1 MTSKK
6 RKTSTLMLV
15 LIASV
20 SLSACQSSL
29 KRSREVYRNLS
40 DCSLEWGGAD
50 KCKQVQDGLY
60 PVRYYYGPY
69 YRNIN
74 GKVYYSDKLN
84 RSLPVPAHAGILK
97 NPQAQTTLSVRE
109 DICAQKR
116 IIPETGE
123 IICDHENTSGGSQ
136 SHTNRNR
143 RFTDGNDYATT
154 NSGGVT
160 PSSGKASRGGFGS
173 TARGGSKGG

>member
-1 MTSKK
+1 MTSKRK
-6 RKTSTLMLV
+6 KTSTLMLV

-20 SLSACQSSL
+20 SLSACQSSP

-40 DCSLEWGGAD
+40 DCSLEWGGAE
-50 KCKQVQDGLY
+50 KCEQVQDGLY

-74 GKVYYSDKLN
+74 GKVYYSDKRN
-84 RSLPVPAHAGILK
+84 RSLPVPANAGILK
-97 NPQAQTTLSVRE
+97 NPQAQPILSVRE

-123 IICDHENTSGGSQ
+123 IICDDENTSGGSR
-136 SHTNRNR
+136 SYTNRNR
-143 RFTDGNDYATT
+143 QFNNVNDYAVPG
-154 NSGGVT
+154 SGT
-160 PSSGKASRGGFGS
+160 ARSSGKASRGGFGS
-173 TARGGSKGG
+173 TARGGSRGG